1 MSEGGRLEL
10 RHPGGSTPIWVG
22 AGALGNALE
31 ALGDR
36 LARRRVFAVT
46 SPPVRALHG
55 GALDAVAAAAGPFRI
70 LEVSDGESAKSVE
83 SAVTLWQRLL
93 DGGGKR
99 DSLIVAFGGGS
110 IGDVAGFVAATFLRG
125 VDYLQVPTTLLAQV
139 DASIGGKTA
148 INLPGAKNCVGA
160 FHHPVAAIAETTF
173 LETLTPR
180 QIRCG
185 LFEVVKTAA
194 MLDPDLFAML
204 ETEMEELLGGGAE
217 ALAPVVEA
225 TAAAKI
231 AIVERDPTEGNYRR
245 LLNFGHTL
253 GHALESAAVDAH
265 GHKTLQ
271 HGEAVGYGMLF
282 ALELARSR
290 GLGVEEAERI
300 RALVLR
306 IGLPPLSGRLRPG
319 DLIDRIARDKKAREG
334 AIAWVLPGRIGNGLV
349 VEDVSGE
356 EVSSA
361 IDRFLAG
368 A

>member
-31 ALGDR
+31 ALGAS

-55 GALDAVAAAAGPFRI
+55 AALDAVAATAGAFRI
-70 LEVSDGESAKSVE
+70 LEVADGESAKSVE
-83 SAVTLWQRLL
+83 TVVTLWRRLL
-93 DGGGKR
+93 DEGGKR

-148 INLPGAKNCVGA
+148 INLPRAKNCVGA
-160 FHHPVAAIAETTF
+160 FHHPVATIAETTF
-173 LETLTPR
+173 LETLGPR

-194 MLDPDLFAML
+194 MLDSDLFAML
-204 ETEMEELLGGGAE
+204 ETELEELLGGGAE
-217 ALAPVVEA
+217 VLAPVVEA

-231 AIVERDPTEGNYRR
+231 AVVERDPTEGNDRR

-253 GHALESAAVDAH
+253 GHALESAAVDVH
-265 GHKTLQ
+265 GHKTLE

-282 ALELARSR
+282 ALELARPR
-290 GLGVEEAERI
+290 GLGMKEAERI
-300 RALVLR
+300 RELVVR
-306 IGLPPLSGRLRPG
+306 IGLPPLPG
-319 DLIDRIARDKKAREG
+319 GLDPADLIDRIARDKKAREG
-334 AIAWVLPGRIGNGLV
+334 SIAWVMPMKIGDGLV
-349 VEDVSGE
+349 VENVTGE
-356 EVSSA
+356 EVSST